1 MLRFFRQIRQRL
13 LTENKFSKY
22 LLYAV
27 GEILLVVI
35 GILIALQVNN
45 WNEDRINNQ
54 DLRLILKAVKVE
66 NQINIEQIKYAI
78 KDAEHVRS
86 TLIHLLANMG
96 PDYALK
102 DETFIDSLF
111 FEGLSITLFDPNK
124 AAFFS
129 LLESR
134 NLKLIKGDS
143 LRNMLL
149 EWNSKLDRLSDYEAA
164 TFHTFK
170 TIVLPHFYDK
180 ISLVKIDRK
189 YTGLNED
196 LPKSAF
202 QHDNRKALILLE
214 TENII
219 EDHFYNLKKIQNAYN
234 ALLKDLK
241 TVNQLIDK
249 ELQ

>member
-1 MLRFFRQIRQRL
+1 MFRFFRKIRQSL
-13 LTENKFSKY
+13 LTENKYSKY
-22 LLYAV
+22 LLYAT
-27 GEILLVVI
+27 GEIVLVVI
-35 GILIALQVNN
+35 GILIAISINN
-45 WNEDRINNQ
+45 WNEVRKNNR
-54 DLRLILKAVKVE
+54 DLRLMLKAVKVE
-66 NQINIEQIKYAI
+66 NQINIDQIKYKI

-96 PDYALK
+96 PDYASK
-102 DETFIDSLF
+102 DEIFIDSLF

-124 AAFFS
+124 AAFFT
-129 LLESR
+129 LIESR

-143 LRNMLL
+143 LRNILL
-149 EWNSKLDRLSDYEAA
+149 EWNSKLDALSSSEAS

-180 ISLVKIDRK
+180 ISLVTIDRK
-189 YTGLNED
+189 YTDLNED

-219 EDHFYNLKKIQNAYN
+219 EDHFYNLKKIQNGYN
-234 ALLKDLK
+234 ALFKDLK

>member
-13 LTENKFSKY
+13 LTDNRFSKY

-27 GEILLVVI
+27 GEVLLVVI

-45 WNEDRINNQ
+45 WNETRINNQ
-54 DLRLILKAVKVE
+54 DLRLMLQAVKVE
-66 NQINIEQIKYAI
+66 NQINIDQLKYKI
-78 KDAEHVRS
+78 KDAQHVRS

-96 PDYALK
+96 PDYASK

-111 FEGLSITLFDPNK
+111 FEGLSITLYDPNK
-124 AAFFS
+124 AAVIS
-129 LLESR
+129 LIESR
-134 NLKLIKGDS
+134 NLKFIKGES

-149 EWNSKLDRLSDYEAA
+149 EWNSKLDRLSSLEAS
-164 TFHTFK
+164 TFHSFK

-180 ISLVKIDRK
+180 ISLVKIDRT
-189 YTGLNED
+189 YSDLNED

-202 QHDNRKALILLE
+202 QYDNRKALMLME

-219 EDHFYNLKKIQNAYN
+219 EDHFYNLKKIQNGYN